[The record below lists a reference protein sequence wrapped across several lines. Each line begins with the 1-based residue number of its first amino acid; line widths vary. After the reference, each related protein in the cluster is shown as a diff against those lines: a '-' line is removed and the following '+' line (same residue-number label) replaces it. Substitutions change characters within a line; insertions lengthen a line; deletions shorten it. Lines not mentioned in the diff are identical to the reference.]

1 MSKIVLVTGASR
13 GIGLEAAKHFSKE
26 GYKVIGTSRGDFN
39 LGELIGDDSAISF
52 QLDLMSKQS
61 IKNLFA
67 DLKSQ
72 DLLPSVLVNNAGIT
86 KDQLFM
92 RMKDEDWDDVIETN
106 LNGLFRVTKA
116 FIKPMV
122 KNKFGRVI
130 NISSVAGLMGN
141 SGQVNYSSSKSAM
154 VGFSRSLAK
163 ELGSRNITSNVVAP
177 GFIETDMTT
186 FLNDDEKAEVSKNIP
201 MKRFGT
207 VEDVA
212 RCIVFLASD
221 EANYITG
228 QTISVDGGLFT
239 VSYTHLTL
247 PTIYSV

>member
-26 GYKVIGTSRGDFN
+26 GYKVIGSSRGDFN
-39 LGELIGDDSAISF
+39 LGELIGDESAISV
-52 QLDLMSKQS
+52 QLDLMSKES

-67 DLKSQ
+67 DLKSD

-86 KDQLFM
+86 KDQLFL

-116 FIKPMV
+116 FIKPMI
-122 KNKFGRVI
+122 KNKFGRII

-186 FLNDDEKAEVSKNIP
+186 FLNDDEKVEVSKNIP

-207 VEDVA
+207 VQDVA
-212 RCIVFLASD
+212 KCIVFLASD

-228 QTISVDGGLFT
+228 QTISVDGGLFM
-239 VSYTHLTL
+239 Y
-247 PTIYSV
+247 

>member
-26 GYKVIGTSRGDFN
+26 GYKVIGSSRGDFN
-39 LGELIGDDSAISF
+39 LGELIGDDSAISV

-92 RMKDEDWDDVIETN
+92 RMKDEEWDDVIETN

-130 NISSVAGLMGN
+130 NISSVSGLMGN

-186 FLNDDEKAEVSKNIP
+186 FLNDDEKVEVSKNIP

-207 VEDVA
+207 VQDVA
-212 RCIVFLASD
+212 KCIVFLASD

-228 QTISVDGGLFT
+228 QTISVDGGLFM
-239 VSYTHLTL
+239 Y
-247 PTIYSV
+247 

>member
-13 GIGLEAAKHFSKE
+13 GIGLEAAKHFSRE
-26 GYKVIGTSRGDFN
+26 GYRVIGTSRGDFN
-39 LGELIGDDSAISF
+39 LGELIGDDSAISA
-52 QLDLMSKQS
+52 QLDLISKES

-67 DLKSQ
+67 DLKSE

-86 KDQLFM
+86 KDQLFL

-141 SGQVNYSSSKSAM
+141 SGQVNYSSSKSAL

-186 FLNDDEKAEVSKNIP
+186 FLNDDEKVEVSKNIP

-207 VEDVA
+207 VQDVA
-212 RCIVFLASD
+212 KCIVFLASD

-228 QTISVDGGLFT
+228 QTISVDGGLFM
-239 VSYTHLTL
+239 Y
-247 PTIYSV
+247 

>member
-39 LGELIGDDSAISF
+39 LGDLIGDESAISA
-52 QLDLMSKQS
+52 QLDLMSKES
-61 IKNLFA
+61 IQNLFVK
-67 DLKSQ
+67 LKSE

-86 KDQLFM
+86 KDQLFL

-207 VEDVA
+207 VQDVA
-212 RCIVFLASD
+212 KCIVFLASD

-228 QTISVDGGLFT
+228 QTISVDGGLFM
-239 VSYTHLTL
+239 Y
-247 PTIYSV
+247 

>member
-1 MSKIVLVTGASR
+1 MNKIVLVTGASR
-13 GIGLEAAKHFSKE
+13 GIGLEVAKLFSKE

-39 LGELIGDDSAISF
+39 LGDLIGDNSAMSV
-52 QLDLMSKQS
+52 QLDLMSKES
-61 IKNLFA
+61 INDLFEV
-67 DLKSQ
+67 LKSK
-72 DLLPSVLVNNAGIT
+72 DILPSVLINNAGIT
-86 KDQLFM
+86 KDQLFL
-92 RMKDEDWDDVIETN
+92 RMKDKDWDEVIETN

-186 FLNDDEKAEVSKNIP
+186 FLNDDEKIEVSKNIP

-212 RCIVFLASD
+212 KCIVFLASD
-221 EANYITG
+221 KANYITG
-228 QTISVDGGLFT
+228 QIISVDGGLFM
-239 VSYTHLTL
+239 Y
-247 PTIYSV
+247 

>member
-26 GYKVIGTSRGDFN
+26 GYRVIGTSRGDFN
-39 LGELIGDDSAISF
+39 LGELIGDDSAIST
-52 QLDLMSKQS
+52 QLDLISKES

-67 DLKSQ
+67 DLKSE

-86 KDQLFM
+86 KDQLFL

-186 FLNDDEKAEVSKNIP
+186 FLNDDEKVKVSKNIP

-207 VEDVA
+207 VQDVA
-212 RCIVFLASD
+212 KCIVFLASD

-228 QTISVDGGLFT
+228 QVISIDGGLFM
-239 VSYTHLTL
+239 Y
-247 PTIYSV
+247 

>member
-39 LGELIGDDSAISF
+39 LGELIGDESAISV
-52 QLDLMSKQS
+52 QLDLMSKES

-67 DLKSQ
+67 DLKSE

-86 KDQLFM
+86 KDQLFL

-122 KNKFGRVI
+122 KNKFGRII

-186 FLNDDEKAEVSKNIP
+186 FLNDDEKVEVSKNIP

-207 VEDVA
+207 VQDVA
-212 RCIVFLASD
+212 KCIVFLASD

-228 QTISVDGGLFT
+228 QTISVDGGLFM
-239 VSYTHLTL
+239 Y
-247 PTIYSV
+247 

>member
-1 MSKIVLVTGASR
+1 MSKIVLITGASR

-39 LGELIGDDSAISF
+39 LGQLIGDDSAISV
-52 QLDLMSKQS
+52 QLDLTSKES

-67 DLKSQ
+67 DLKSK

-86 KDQLFM
+86 KDQLFL

-186 FLNDDEKAEVSKNIP
+186 FLNDDEKVEVSKNIP

-212 RCIVFLASD
+212 KCIVFLASD

-228 QTISVDGGLFT
+228 QTISVDGGLFM
-239 VSYTHLTL
+239 Y
-247 PTIYSV
+247 

>member
-39 LGELIGDDSAISF
+39 LGELIGDDSAISVE
-52 QLDLMSKQS
+52 LDLMSKES
-61 IKNLFA
+61 IKNLFV
-67 DLKSQ
+67 DLKSK
-72 DLLPSVLVNNAGIT
+72 DLLPAVLVNNAGIT
-86 KDQLFM
+86 KDQLFL

-122 KNKFGRVI
+122 KNKFGRII

-163 ELGSRNITSNVVAP
+163 ELGSRNITSNVIAP

-186 FLNDDEKAEVSKNIP
+186 FLNDDEKVEVSKNIP
-201 MKRFGT
+201 MKRFGN

-212 RCIVFLASD
+212 KCILFLASD

-228 QTISVDGGLFT
+228 QTISVDGGLFM
-239 VSYTHLTL
+239 Y
-247 PTIYSV
+247 

>member
-1 MSKIVLVTGASR
+1 MSKIVLITGASR
-13 GIGLEAAKHFSKE
+13 GIGLEAATHFSKE
-26 GYKVIGTSRGDFN
+26 GYKVIGTSRGEFN
-39 LGELIGDDSAISF
+39 LDELIGDDSAISV
-52 QLDLMSKQS
+52 QLDLVSKES

-67 DLKSQ
+67 DLKSE

-86 KDQLFM
+86 KDQIFL

-141 SGQVNYSSSKSAM
+141 SGQINYSSSKSAM
-154 VGFSRSLAK
+154 IGFSRSLAK

-186 FLNDDEKAEVSKNIP
+186 FLSDDEKVEVSKNIP

-207 VEDVA
+207 VKDVA
-212 RCIVFLASD
+212 KCIVFLASD

-228 QTISVDGGLFT
+228 QTISVDGGLFM
-239 VSYTHLTL
+239 Y
-247 PTIYSV
+247 

>member
-1 MSKIVLVTGASR
+1 MNKIVLVTGASR
-13 GIGLEAAKHFSKE
+13 GIGLEVAKLFSKE

-39 LGELIGDDSAISF
+39 LGDLIGDSSAISV
-52 QLDLMSKQS
+52 QLDLMSKES
-61 IKNLFA
+61 INDLFEV
-67 DLKSQ
+67 LKSK
-72 DLLPSVLVNNAGIT
+72 DILPSVLINNAGIT
-86 KDQLFM
+86 KDQLFL
-92 RMKDEDWDDVIETN
+92 RMKDKDWDEVIETN

-186 FLNDDEKAEVSKNIP
+186 FLNDDDKIEVSKNIP

-212 RCIVFLASD
+212 KCIVFLASD
-221 EANYITG
+221 NANYITG
-228 QTISVDGGLFT
+228 QIISVDGGLFM
-239 VSYTHLTL
+239 Y
-247 PTIYSV
+247 

>member
-1 MSKIVLVTGASR
+1 MSKVVLVTGALR

-39 LGELIGDDSAISF
+39 LGDLIGDDSAISV

-122 KNKFGRVI
+122 KNKFGRII
-130 NISSVAGLMGN
+130 NISSIGGQWGGSNQIHYAASKAALIN
-141 SGQVNYSSSKSAM
+141 LTKHSGKY
-154 VGFSRSLAK
+154 GHSR
-163 ELGSRNITSNVVAP
+163 
-177 GFIETDMTT
+177 
-186 FLNDDEKAEVSKNIP
+186 
-201 MKRFGT
+201 
-207 VEDVA
+207 
-212 RCIVFLASD
+212 
-221 EANYITG
+221 
-228 QTISVDGGLFT
+228 
-239 VSYTHLTL
+239 
-247 PTIYSV
+247 

>member
-1 MSKIVLVTGASR
+1 MSKVVLVTGASR

-39 LGELIGDDSAISF
+39 LGELIGDDSAISV

-186 FLNDDEKAEVSKNIP
+186 FLNDDEKVEVSKNIP

-207 VEDVA
+207 VQDVA
-212 RCIVFLASD
+212 KCIVFLASD

-228 QTISVDGGLFT
+228 QTISVDGGLFM
-239 VSYTHLTL
+239 Y
-247 PTIYSV
+247 

>member
-26 GYKVIGTSRGDFN
+26 GYKVIGSSRGDFN
-39 LGELIGDDSAISF
+39 LGELIGDESAISV
-52 QLDLMSKQS
+52 QLDLMSKES

-67 DLKSQ
+67 DLKSE

-86 KDQLFM
+86 KDQLFL

-141 SGQVNYSSSKSAM
+141 AGQVNYSSSKSAM

-186 FLNDDEKAEVSKNIP
+186 FLNNDEKVEVSKNIP

-207 VEDVA
+207 VKDVA
-212 RCIVFLASD
+212 KCIVFLASD

-228 QTISVDGGLFT
+228 QTISVDGGLFM
-239 VSYTHLTL
+239 Y
-247 PTIYSV
+247 

>member
-1 MSKIVLVTGASR
+1 MSRIVLVTGASR
-13 GIGLEAAKHFSKE
+13 GIGLEAAKHFSKD
-26 GYKVIGTSRGDFN
+26 GYQVIGTSRSNFN
-39 LGELIGDDSAISF
+39 LGELIGDDSAISV
-52 QLDLMSKQS
+52 QLDLTSKES

-67 DLKSQ
+67 DLKSKDILQ
-72 DLLPSVLVNNAGIT
+72 SVLVNNAGIT
-86 KDQLFM
+86 KDQLFL

-122 KNKFGRVI
+122 KNRFGRVI

-186 FLNDDEKAEVSKNIP
+186 FLNNDEKVEVSKNIP

-212 RCIVFLASD
+212 KCIVFLASD

-228 QTISVDGGLFT
+228 QTISVDGGLFM
-239 VSYTHLTL
+239 Y
-247 PTIYSV
+247 

>member
-1 MSKIVLVTGASR
+1 MNKIVLVTGASR
-13 GIGLEAAKHFSKE
+13 GIGLEVAKLFSKE

-39 LGELIGDDSAISF
+39 LGDLIGDISAMSV
-52 QLDLMSKQS
+52 QLDLMSKES
-61 IKNLFA
+61 INDLFEV
-67 DLKSQ
+67 LKSK
-72 DLLPSVLVNNAGIT
+72 DILPSVLINNAGIT
-86 KDQLFM
+86 KDQLFL
-92 RMKDEDWDDVIETN
+92 RMKDKDWDEVIETN

-186 FLNDDEKAEVSKNIP
+186 FLNDDEKIEVSKNIP

-212 RCIVFLASD
+212 KCIVFLASD
-221 EANYITG
+221 NANYITG
-228 QTISVDGGLFT
+228 QIISVDGGLFM
-239 VSYTHLTL
+239 Y
-247 PTIYSV
+247 

>member
-26 GYKVIGTSRGDFN
+26 GYKVIGSSRGDFN
-39 LGELIGDDSAISF
+39 LGELIGDESAISV
-52 QLDLMSKQS
+52 QLDLMSKES
-61 IKNLFA
+61 IKNLFV
-67 DLKSQ
+67 DLKSE

-86 KDQLFM
+86 KDQLFL

-186 FLNDDEKAEVSKNIP
+186 FLNDDEKVEVSKNIP
-201 MKRFGT
+201 MKRFGS
-207 VEDVA
+207 VQDVA
-212 RCIVFLASD
+212 KCIVFLASD

-228 QTISVDGGLFT
+228 QTISVDGGLFM
-239 VSYTHLTL
+239 Y
-247 PTIYSV
+247 

>member
-39 LGELIGDDSAISF
+39 LGELIGDDSAISV
-52 QLDLMSKQS
+52 QLDLMSKES

-67 DLKSQ
+67 NLKSQ

-86 KDQLFM
+86 KDQLFL

-186 FLNDDEKAEVSKNIP
+186 FLNDDEKVEVSKNIP

-207 VEDVA
+207 VQDVA
-212 RCIVFLASD
+212 KCIVFLASD

-228 QTISVDGGLFT
+228 QTISVDGGLFM
-239 VSYTHLTL
+239 Y
-247 PTIYSV
+247 

>member
-26 GYKVIGTSRGDFN
+26 GYKVIGSSRGDFN
-39 LGELIGDDSAISF
+39 LGELIGDESAISV
-52 QLDLMSKQS
+52 QLDLISKES
-61 IKNLFA
+61 IQNLFA
-67 DLKSQ
+67 DLKSE

-86 KDQLFM
+86 KDQLFL

-130 NISSVAGLMGN
+130 NISSVSGLMGN

-186 FLNDDEKAEVSKNIP
+186 FLNDDEKVEVSKNIP
-201 MKRFGT
+201 MRRFGS
-207 VEDVA
+207 VQDVA
-212 RCIVFLASD
+212 KCIVFLASD

-228 QTISVDGGLFT
+228 QTISVDGGLFM
-239 VSYTHLTL
+239 Y
-247 PTIYSV
+247 

>member
-39 LGELIGDDSAISF
+39 LGELIGNKSAISA
-52 QLDLMSKQS
+52 QLDLTSKES

-67 DLKSQ
+67 DLKSE

-86 KDQLFM
+86 KDQLFL
-92 RMKDEDWDDVIETN
+92 RMKDEDWNDVIETN

-116 FIKPMV
+116 FIKPMIR
-122 KNKFGRVI
+122 NKFGRLI

-186 FLNDDEKAEVSKNIP
+186 FLNDDEKVEVSKNIP

-207 VEDVA
+207 VQDVA
-212 RCIVFLASD
+212 KCIVFLASD

-228 QTISVDGGLFT
+228 QTISVDGGLFM
-239 VSYTHLTL
+239 Y
-247 PTIYSV
+247 

>member
-39 LGELIGDDSAISF
+39 LGELIGDDSAISV

-67 DLKSQ
+67 DLKSR

-141 SGQVNYSSSKSAM
+141 SGQVNYSSSKSAI

-186 FLNDDEKAEVSKNIP
+186 FLNDDEKVEVSKNIP
-201 MKRFGT
+201 MRRFGT

-212 RCIVFLASD
+212 KCIVFLASD

-228 QTISVDGGLFT
+228 QTISVDGGLFM
-239 VSYTHLTL
+239 Y
-247 PTIYSV
+247 

>member
-39 LGELIGDDSAISF
+39 LGELIGDDRAISAK
-52 QLDLMSKQS
+52 LDLMSKES
-61 IKNLFA
+61 IKNLFV
-67 DLKSQ
+67 DLKSK
-72 DLLPSVLVNNAGIT
+72 DLLPAVLVNNAGIT
-86 KDQLFM
+86 KDQLFL

-163 ELGSRNITSNVVAP
+163 ELGSRNITSNVIAP

-186 FLNDDEKAEVSKNIP
+186 FLNDDEKVEVSKNIP

-212 RCIVFLASD
+212 KCILFLASD
-221 EANYITG
+221 EASYITG
-228 QTISVDGGLFT
+228 QIISVDGGLFM
-239 VSYTHLTL
+239 Y
-247 PTIYSV
+247 

>member
-26 GYKVIGTSRGDFN
+26 GYKVIGSSRGDFN
-39 LGELIGDDSAISF
+39 LGELIGDESAISV
-52 QLDLMSKQS
+52 QLDLMSKDS
-61 IKNLFA
+61 IKNLFTY
-67 DLKSQ
+67 LKSK

-86 KDQLFM
+86 KDQLFL

-154 VGFSRSLAK
+154 IGFSRSLAK

-186 FLNDDEKAEVSKNIP
+186 FLNDDDKAEVSKNIP

-207 VEDVA
+207 VQDVA
-212 RCIVFLASD
+212 KCIVFLASD

-228 QTISVDGGLFT
+228 QTISVDGGLFM
-239 VSYTHLTL
+239 Y
-247 PTIYSV
+247 

>member
-26 GYKVIGTSRGDFN
+26 GYKVIGSSRGDFN
-39 LGELIGDDSAISF
+39 LGELIGDESAISV
-52 QLDLMSKQS
+52 QLDLMSKES

-67 DLKSQ
+67 DLKSE

-86 KDQLFM
+86 KDQLFL

-141 SGQVNYSSSKSAM
+141 SGQINYSSSKSAM

-186 FLNDDEKAEVSKNIP
+186 FLNDDEKIEVSKNIP

-212 RCIVFLASD
+212 KCIVFLASD

-228 QTISVDGGLFT
+228 QTISVDGGLFM
-239 VSYTHLTL
+239 Y
-247 PTIYSV
+247 

>member
-13 GIGLEAAKHFSKE
+13 GIGLEAAKHFFKE

-39 LGELIGDDSAISF
+39 LGELIGDDSATSV
-52 QLDLMSKQS
+52 QLDLTSKES

-67 DLKSQ
+67 DLKSK

-86 KDQLFM
+86 KDQLFL

-122 KNKFGRVI
+122 KNRFGRVI

-141 SGQVNYSSSKSAM
+141 SGQVNYSSSKSAI

-186 FLNDDEKAEVSKNIP
+186 FLNNDEKVEVSKNIP

-212 RCIVFLASD
+212 KCIVFLASD

-228 QTISVDGGLFT
+228 QTISVDGGLFM
-239 VSYTHLTL
+239 Y
-247 PTIYSV
+247 

>member
-39 LGELIGDDSAISF
+39 LGELIGDESAISVK
-52 QLDLMSKQS
+52 LDLMSKES
-61 IKNLFA
+61 IQNLFA
-67 DLKSQ
+67 DLKSE

-86 KDQLFM
+86 KDQLFL

-186 FLNDDEKAEVSKNIP
+186 FLNDDEKAELSKNIP

-228 QTISVDGGLFT
+228 QTISVDGGLFM
-239 VSYTHLTL
+239 Y
-247 PTIYSV
+247 

>member
-39 LGELIGDDSAISF
+39 LGELIGDDSAISA
-52 QLDLMSKQS
+52 QLDLMSKES

-67 DLKSQ
+67 DLKSE

-86 KDQLFM
+86 KDQLFL

-177 GFIETDMTT
+177 GIIETDMTT
-186 FLNDDEKAEVSKNIP
+186 FLNDNEKIEVSKNIP

-212 RCIVFLASD
+212 KCIVFLASD

-228 QTISVDGGLFT
+228 QTISVDGGLFM
-239 VSYTHLTL
+239 Y
-247 PTIYSV
+247 

>member
-1 MSKIVLVTGASR
+1 MSKIVLITGASR

-26 GYKVIGTSRGDFN
+26 GYKVIGTSRGEFN
-39 LGELIGDDSAISF
+39 LGELIGDDSAISV
-52 QLDLMSKQS
+52 QLDLMSKES

-67 DLKSQ
+67 DLKSE

-86 KDQLFM
+86 KDQIFL
-92 RMKDEDWDDVIETN
+92 RMKDEDWDEVIETN

-186 FLNDDEKAEVSKNIP
+186 FLSDAEKQEVSKNIP
-201 MKRFGT
+201 MKRFGS

-212 RCIVFLASD
+212 KCIVFLASD

-228 QTISVDGGLFT
+228 QTISVDGGLFM
-239 VSYTHLTL
+239 Y
-247 PTIYSV
+247 

>member
-26 GYKVIGTSRGDFN
+26 GYKVIGSSRGDFN
-39 LGELIGDDSAISF
+39 LGELIGDESAISV
-52 QLDLMSKQS
+52 QLDLISKES
-61 IKNLFA
+61 IQNLFA
-67 DLKSQ
+67 DLKSE

-86 KDQLFM
+86 KDQLFL

-106 LNGLFRVTKA
+106 LNGLFRITKA

-130 NISSVAGLMGN
+130 NISSVSGLMGN

-186 FLNDDEKAEVSKNIP
+186 FLNDDEKVEVSKNIP
-201 MKRFGT
+201 MRRFGT

-212 RCIVFLASD
+212 KCIVFLASD

-228 QTISVDGGLFT
+228 QTISVDGGLFM
-239 VSYTHLTL
+239 Y
-247 PTIYSV
+247 

>member
-26 GYKVIGTSRGDFN
+26 GYKVIGSSRGIFN
-39 LGELIGDDSAISF
+39 LGELIGDESAISV
-52 QLDLMSKQS
+52 QLDLMSKES

-67 DLKSQ
+67 DLKSE

-86 KDQLFM
+86 KDQLFL

-122 KNKFGRVI
+122 KNKFGRII

-186 FLNDDEKAEVSKNIP
+186 FLNDDEKVEVSKNIP

-207 VEDVA
+207 VQDVA
-212 RCIVFLASD
+212 KCIVFLASD

-228 QTISVDGGLFT
+228 QTISVDGGLFM
-239 VSYTHLTL
+239 Y
-247 PTIYSV
+247 

>member
-13 GIGLEAAKHFSKE
+13 GIGLEAAKHFSRE
-26 GYKVIGTSRGDFN
+26 GYKVIGSSRGDFN
-39 LGELIGDDSAISF
+39 LGELIGDESAISV
-52 QLDLMSKQS
+52 QLDLMSKES
-61 IKNLFA
+61 IQNLFL
-67 DLKSQ
+67 DLKSEN
-72 DLLPSVLVNNAGIT
+72 LLPSVLVNNAGIT
-86 KDQLFM
+86 KDQLFL
-92 RMKDEDWDDVIETN
+92 RMKDEDWNDVIETN

-130 NISSVAGLMGN
+130 NISSVSGLMGN

-186 FLNDDEKAEVSKNIP
+186 FLNDDEKVEVSKNIP
-201 MKRFGT
+201 MRRFGT

-212 RCIVFLASD
+212 KCIVFLASD

-228 QTISVDGGLFT
+228 QTISVDGGLFM
-239 VSYTHLTL
+239 Y
-247 PTIYSV
+247 

>member
-39 LGELIGDDSAISF
+39 LGELIGDERAISA
-52 QLDLMSKQS
+52 QLDLMSKES

-67 DLKSQ
+67 ELKSE

-86 KDQLFM
+86 KDQLFL

-186 FLNDDEKAEVSKNIP
+186 FLNDDEKVEVSKNIP

-207 VEDVA
+207 VQDVA
-212 RCIVFLASD
+212 KCIVFLASD

-228 QTISVDGGLFT
+228 QVISIDGGLFM
-239 VSYTHLTL
+239 Y
-247 PTIYSV
+247 

>member
-39 LGELIGDDSAISF
+39 LGDLIGDDSAISA
-52 QLDLMSKQS
+52 QLDLISKES
-61 IKNLFA
+61 IQNLFA
-67 DLKSQ
+67 DLKSK

-86 KDQLFM
+86 KDQLFL

-163 ELGSRNITSNVVAP
+163 ELGSRNITSNVIAP

-186 FLNDDEKAEVSKNIP
+186 FLNDDEKVEVSKNIP

-207 VEDVA
+207 VQDVA
-212 RCIVFLASD
+212 KCIVFLASD

-228 QTISVDGGLFT
+228 QTISVDGGLFM
-239 VSYTHLTL
+239 Y
-247 PTIYSV
+247 

>member
-26 GYKVIGTSRGDFN
+26 GYKVIGSSRGDFN
-39 LGELIGDDSAISF
+39 LGELIGDESAISV
-52 QLDLMSKQS
+52 QLDLMSKES

-67 DLKSQ
+67 DLKSE

-86 KDQLFM
+86 KDQLFL

-106 LNGLFRVTKA
+106 LNGLFRVTKS

-122 KNKFGRVI
+122 KNRFGRVI

-186 FLNDDEKAEVSKNIP
+186 FLNNDEKVEVIKNIP

-212 RCIVFLASD
+212 KCIVFLASD

-228 QTISVDGGLFT
+228 QTISVDGGLFM
-239 VSYTHLTL
+239 Y
-247 PTIYSV
+247 

>member
-1 MSKIVLVTGASR
+1 MSKIVLITGASR

-39 LGELIGDDSAISF
+39 LGELIGDDSAISV
-52 QLDLMSKQS
+52 QLDLMLKDS

-67 DLKSQ
+67 ELKSI
-72 DLLPSVLVNNAGIT
+72 DLLPAVLVNNAGIT
-86 KDQLFM
+86 KDQLFL

-186 FLNDDEKAEVSKNIP
+186 FLNDDEKVEVSKNIP

-212 RCIVFLASD
+212 KCILFLASD

-228 QTISVDGGLFT
+228 QTISVDGGLFM
-239 VSYTHLTL
+239 Y
-247 PTIYSV
+247 

>member
-26 GYKVIGTSRGDFN
+26 GYKVIGSSRGIFN
-39 LGELIGDDSAISF
+39 LGELIGDESAISV
-52 QLDLMSKQS
+52 QLDLMSKES

-67 DLKSQ
+67 DLKSE

-86 KDQLFM
+86 KDQLFL

-122 KNKFGRVI
+122 KNKFGRII

-186 FLNDDEKAEVSKNIP
+186 FLNDDEKVEVSKNIP
-201 MKRFGT
+201 MRRFGT

-212 RCIVFLASD
+212 KCIVFLASD

-228 QTISVDGGLFT
+228 QTISVDGGLFM
-239 VSYTHLTL
+239 Y
-247 PTIYSV
+247 

>member
-1 MSKIVLVTGASR
+1 MNKIVLVTGASR

-26 GYKVIGTSRGDFN
+26 EYRVIGTSRGDFN
-39 LGELIGDDSAISF
+39 LGELIEDDSAISV

-86 KDQLFM
+86 KDQLFL

-106 LNGLFRVTKA
+106 LNGLFRITKA
-116 FIKPMV
+116 FTKPMV

-186 FLNDDEKAEVSKNIP
+186 FLSVDEKVGVSKNIP

-212 RCIVFLASD
+212 KCIVFLASD

-228 QTISVDGGLFT
+228 QTISVDGGLFM
-239 VSYTHLTL
+239 Y
-247 PTIYSV
+247 

>member
-39 LGELIGDDSAISF
+39 LGELIGDDSAISV
-52 QLDLMSKQS
+52 QLDLMSKGS

-86 KDQLFM
+86 KDQLFL

-186 FLNDDEKAEVSKNIP
+186 FLNDDEKVEVSKNIP

-207 VEDVA
+207 VADVA
-212 RCIVFLASD
+212 KCIVFLASD

-228 QTISVDGGLFT
+228 QTISVDGGLFM
-239 VSYTHLTL
+239 Y
-247 PTIYSV
+247 

>member
-26 GYKVIGTSRGDFN
+26 GYKVIGSSRGDFN
-39 LGELIGDDSAISF
+39 LGELIGDESAISV
-52 QLDLMSKQS
+52 QLDLMSKES

-67 DLKSQ
+67 DLKSE

-86 KDQLFM
+86 KDQLFL

-122 KNKFGRVI
+122 KNKFGRII

-186 FLNDDEKAEVSKNIP
+186 FLNDDEKVEVSKNIP
-201 MKRFGT
+201 MRRFGT

-212 RCIVFLASD
+212 KCIVFLASD

-228 QTISVDGGLFT
+228 QTISVDGGLFM
-239 VSYTHLTL
+239 Y
-247 PTIYSV
+247 